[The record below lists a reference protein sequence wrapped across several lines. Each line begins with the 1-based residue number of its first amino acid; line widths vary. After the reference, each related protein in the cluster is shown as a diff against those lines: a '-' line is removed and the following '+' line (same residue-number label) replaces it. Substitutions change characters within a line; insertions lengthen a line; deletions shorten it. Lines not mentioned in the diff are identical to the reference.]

1 MVDERGGSYI
11 LLTMATATRWWPR
24 RRSATW
30 MKGARLD
37 REVKRLALEADDDM
51 IDALLK
57 NAEVFSRIPKKEG

>member
-1 MVDERGGSYI
+1 
-11 LLTMATATRWWPR
+11 
-24 RRSATW
+24 